1 MVANTNSIA
10 KDVTKFIILV
20 IIMNEKRFRVIF
32 SANSYAHFFDG
43 EKEIDEFEVVKLL
56 NRYSSLLV
64 KQTEQTNLEE
74 FE

>member
-1 MVANTNSIA
+1 MS
-10 KDVTKFIILV
+10 D
-20 IIMNEKRFRVIF
+20 KRFSVIF
-32 SANSYAHFFDG
+32 SANNYAHFFDG

-64 KQTEQTNLEE
+64 QQTEQTNLEE